1 MSDAERVKGSVVD
14 YLNGGVVMSGA
25 FRSPAVA
32 PIVCQPWCR
41 QGDGHPDERVRE
53 DQWCSGVEH
62 QVPLSAEPTSLLSD
76 GSTEQP
82 HLSTYLVRQAND
94 TGARVFIG
102 YGEGSGKSATLE
114 EARRFALEILA
125 RVDGD
130 EV

>member
-1 MSDAERVKGSVVD
+1 MSS
-14 YLNGGVVMSGA
+14 A
-25 FRSPAVA
+25 FSLQAVE
-32 PIVCQPWCR
+32 PISCQPWCR

-53 DQWCSGVEH
+53 DQWCLGVEH
-62 QVPLSAEPTSLLSD
+62 RVLLSTEPTELQSD
-76 GSTEQP
+76 GSTEQQ
-82 HLSTYLVRQAND
+82 HLTTYLLRQAND

-102 YGEGSGKSATLE
+102 HGHGEGSGKSATLE

>member
-1 MSDAERVKGSVVD
+1 
-14 YLNGGVVMSGA
+14 MSGA
-25 FRSPAVA
+25 FRSPAVD

-41 QGDGHPDERVRE
+41 HGDGHPERRVRE
-53 DQWCSGVEH
+53 DQWCSGIEH
-62 QVPLSAEPTSLLSD
+62 RVLLSTEPTNLRGD
-76 GSTEQP
+76 GCPEQP
-82 HLSTYLVRQAND
+82 HLTTYLVRQAND

-102 YGEGSGKSATLE
+102 HGEGSGKSATLE

>member
-1 MSDAERVKGSVVD
+1 MSSVFPSPPAE
-14 YLNGGVVMSGA
+14 
-25 FRSPAVA
+25 
-32 PIVCQPWCR
+32 PIICQPWCR

-53 DQWCSGVEH
+53 DQWCLGVEH
-62 QVPLSAEPTSLLSD
+62 RVLLSSEPTELASD
-76 GSTEQP
+76 GRAEQQ
-82 HLSTYLVRQAND
+82 HLTTYLLRQAND

-102 YGEGSGKSATLE
+102 HGKGSGKSATLE